1 MSANFPAIDMQCF
14 FLWVTSVGGN
24 DERYIV
30 GRRKMPL
37 SIPVHQKGEVLI
49 MIICVV
55 DKYIESCSTK
65 QFIDFRLGNREF
77 TGSTEKILVAIGVKV
92 YRRKS
97 LREDFLAVPTV
108 EALSGNDAPLRL
120 DDWAS
125 Y

>member
-1 MSANFPAIDMQCF
+1 
-14 FLWVTSVGGN
+14 
-24 DERYIV
+24 
-30 GRRKMPL
+30 
-37 SIPVHQKGEVLI
+37 